1 MKNIKFVGTYFN
13 KTVKKYFGSLFEK
26 WGEIVLE
33 NCGKYP
39 VLVLEKCNGHVR
51 KKSFNLYRKLLQGK

>member
-1 MKNIKFVGTYFN
+1 MKNIKFVVTYFN

-39 VLVLEKCNGHVR
+39 VLALEKCNGHIIHHI
-51 KKSFNLYRKLLQGK
+51 